1 MSMNPFTTSPN
12 GGVDFSVSFE
22 NVVFGMLPAAL
33 SLVVILIFSV
43 CNRSSRSFCHGRRS
57 AQAWIEMVWP
67 TCCAYKTICQRVL
80 KLTFLAQVMLISLVS
95 LHLASLITSSRLSA
109 GSLLD
114 ARGLGTAS
122 YVFRL
127 LASLGSFIC
136 RLLWNTDS
144 LLVTNLYL
152 LVTCIADGVR
162 VHTLWRL
169 AQLDPLTGFT
179 LPALQTAIMMT
190 TALSFF
196 FSEFGSSVKSRG
208 VPSGSR
214 AYIDE
219 PGSGTCEALFFGW
232 LWPLLRYGLKN
243 KLVAEDLKSSLAR
256 PVATYTLRGSKVD
269 LYDAGFWAS
278 ATVQFLGALLVRLLG
293 AGTLLAQPFIIN
305 GIVSF
310 LQGNKVRSVGV
321 WLVVGMFFK

>member
-1 MSMNPFTTSPN
+1 M
-12 GGVDFSVSFE
+12 
-22 NVVFGMLPAAL
+22 
-33 SLVVILIFSV
+33 
-43 CNRSSRSFCHGRRS
+43 
-57 AQAWIEMVWP
+57 
-67 TCCAYKTICQRVL
+67 
-80 KLTFLAQVMLISLVS
+80 SLVS

-109 GSLLD
+109 GSLLN
-114 ARGLGTAS
+114 ASALSTAG

-127 LASLGSFIC
+127 LVSLGLFIC
-136 RLLWNTDS
+136 RLLWNADS

-169 AQLDPLTGFT
+169 AELDPLTGFA
-179 LPALQTAIMMT
+179 LPALQIAVMIMTAV
-190 TALSFF
+190 SFF
-196 FSEFGSSVKSRG
+196 FSEFCSSVKSRK
-208 VPSGSR
+208 VPNGSR

-219 PGSGTCEALFFGW
+219 SGGGACGMLFFGW

-243 KLVAEDLKSSLAR
+243 KLVADDIKSSLAR

-269 LYDAGFWAS
+269 FYDAGFWAS

-310 LQGNKVRSVGV
+310 LQGNKDRSVGV